1 MKIFKVFICLF
12 LIAVININSFAY
24 KVDMDSGVLKE
35 ENSTQKQTI
44 TQTQTKNNDEITI
57 EQPNDEYFAA
67 PVTLPQTKYQ
77 YPSEKTEQE
86 TFVRRTYN
94 ASFKA
99 YTDDGIGDYI
109 DVTVLNL
116 NTNQSFSYRLFKT
129 NKYFKVV
136 ELPAGEYELIS
147 GSVANDS
154 NNKYPV
160 ETVYFTVGKLLNVF
174 VPFNVGN
181 PKEPYSHK
189 PEELSSQGYEL
200 PEYETEAELSTEKEV
215 IETTITN
222 NNNDNE
228 AAKKN
233 KNGIFQKT
241 IPALI
246 IIIIFVIYI
255 FRKKQNLEV
264 QADNDTRL

>member
-1 MKIFKVFICLF
+1 MKALRVFLCLLLIFTIGT
-12 LIAVININSFAY
+12 NSFAY
-24 KVDMDSGVLKE
+24 KVDTDNGVLE
-35 ENSTQKQTI
+35 EEISTQKQVT
-44 TQTQTKNNDEITI
+44 TQVQTENGNEVVI
-57 EQPNDEYFAA
+57 EQPKSEYFAA
-67 PVTLPQTKYQ
+67 PVTLPQTEYR

-99 YTDDGIGDYI
+99 YAEDGTGDYI

-147 GSVANDS
+147 GSAANDS
-154 NNKYPV
+154 HNKYPV

-181 PKEPYSHK
+181 PKDPYSHK

-200 PEYETEAELSTEKEV
+200 PEYETEAELTAEKEI
-215 IETTITN
+215 IETTTTDN
-222 NNNDNE
+222 ANDNE
-228 AAKKN
+228 TAKKN
-233 KNGIFQKT
+233 NNGVFSKT
-241 IPALI
+241 FPALI
-246 IIIIFVIYI
+246 IIVIFIIYI
-255 FRKKQNLEV
+255 FKKRQNLEV
-264 QADNDTRL
+264 QADNDIRL